1 MSIGDPSKS
10 HKGGSGALKKR
21 KEQMS
26 VDPKSYNTR
35 RKVEG
40 LPFMDLA

>member
-1 MSIGDPSKS
+1 MFPIRITT
-10 HKGGSGALKKR
+10 L

-40 LPFMDLA
+40 YYVPSATLVIKYDF